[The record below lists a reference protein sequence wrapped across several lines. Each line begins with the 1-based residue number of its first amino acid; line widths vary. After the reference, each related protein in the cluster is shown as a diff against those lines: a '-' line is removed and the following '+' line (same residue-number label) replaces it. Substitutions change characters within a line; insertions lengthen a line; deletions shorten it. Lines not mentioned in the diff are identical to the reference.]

1 MTDSEAPRPKVFV
14 SYSWDNE
21 DHRSWVRNFAA
32 RLRGDGVDA
41 RLDQWNVRLGD
52 PLTQFME
59 ESIRDNDF
67 VLIICTPGYKDRS
80 DGRIGGVGYEG
91 DIMTA
96 EVYSTRNHRKF
107 IPVLR
112 MGDWN
117 STPPSWLSGKL
128 GVDLRG
134 ESYSEDEYRILVQEL
149 HGLTHQPPAL
159 GPRPNYMPES
169 ATLDYADVAPS
180 SADGGELERA
190 RLQLEMLPLEEV
202 PERAALPYGSVIPL
216 RPNRQFVGREEQL
229 REIAANLKAGSAT
242 TVSEVTV
249 AASSGLGGIGKTQL
263 ASEFVHR
270 YGQFFHGV
278 YWLSFADPSA
288 VPAEIAF
295 CGDTGSMNL
304 GPGFYGLPLEER
316 ARAVMAEWQS
326 ELPRLLVFDNCEDE
340 GLLDRWLPPSGGCR
354 VLVTSRRGRWDPA
367 LGVIDLP
374 LDVLD
379 RRKSVEL
386 LQQYRPDLTVE
397 DSQLHTIAE
406 ELGDLP
412 LALDLAGRYLD
423 RYRREVAP
431 VAYLE
436 EIRRPELLEHP
447 SLRQATGISPTR
459 HDLDVWRTFAVS
471 YQRLD
476 AEDETDRVSM
486 NILARAARLAPGEP
500 IPIDLLWWTLES
512 PGDNADLT
520 SLTNPTQG
528 TVTDRD
534 ALDSL
539 TATGLLEDLGG
550 ETLRMHRLVAAF
562 ALVEVRDDEA
572 QEAAEMACA
581 RAAGKALRKGQP
593 ARQEALLPHVRFMT
607 DLAISRADAMTAN
620 LCMALSMS
628 LSQLNAYDEALP
640 YAERGWELS
649 VELFGPQN
657 RVTLQRRSNMGLAI
671 EGQND
676 RVRAREIYQEV
687 LEAQE
692 RVLGPEDPD
701 VAATLNNLGASFARD
716 NLYHETLSAYRRA
729 LRIRED
735 VWDRTSPEDSDR
747 SENAYELAESH
758 DNMGQLLM
766 DLGRYEEAIGHLM
779 SALNILTDEV
789 ELAHE
794 RNASALV
801 TLGKAL
807 RAQKDPTAVLT
818 INSALNIYREIGRTY
833 SADAVRALA
842 NVGSVYMEW
851 ADEDQTLSASQ
862 RDHILDQANGTLH
875 GALNGA
881 RVLYG
886 EDHPATGGILQVLA
900 EVYYAQGD
908 TVNGRQ
914 YREQAEANRLANFE
928 LEDADAAG
936 TLTAHGTSLMG
947 HGLYDEAHAY
957 LERALALRED
967 ALGEQHF
974 DTSTSLLILGILSQL
989 RSCDSEAREHLERV
1003 LAIRSHLY
1011 GEGHAATELVRE
1023 NLRLL
1028 DS

>member
-1 MTDSEAPRPKVFV
+1 MTESGAPAPKVFV

-41 RLDQWNVRLGD
+41 TLDQWNVRLGD

-80 DGRIGGVGYEG
+80 DGRIGGAGYEG

-96 EVYSTRNHRKF
+96 EVYTTRNHRKF
-107 IPVLR
+107 IPVLCK
-112 MGDWN
+112 GDWN
-117 STPPSWLSGKL
+117 SAPPSWLSGKR

-149 HGLTHQPPAL
+149 HGLTPRPPAL
-159 GPRPNYMPES
+159 GPRPSYMPES

-180 SADGGELERA
+180 PADVGELERA
-190 RLQLEMLPLEEV
+190 RSQLEMLPLEEV
-202 PERAALPYGSVIPL
+202 PDRAALPSGSVMPL
-216 RPNRQFVGREEQL
+216 RPNRHFVGREEQL
-229 REIAANLKAGSAT
+229 REIATNLKAGHAT

-278 YWLSFADPSA
+278 YWLSFADPNA

-295 CGDTGSMNL
+295 CGDTGGMNL
-304 GPGFYGLPLEER
+304 SPGFHGLPLDER
-316 ARAVMAEWQS
+316 VRAVMAEWQS

-340 GLLDRWLPPSGGCR
+340 DLLDRWLPSSGGCR
-354 VLVTSRRGRWDPA
+354 VLVTSRRGRWGPA

-379 RRKSVEL
+379 RRKSIEL
-386 LQQYRPDLTVE
+386 LQKYRPDLTAD
-397 DSQLHTIAE
+397 DSHLYTIAE

-423 RYRREVAP
+423 RYRREVEP
-431 VAYLE
+431 VEYLE

-447 SLRQATGISPTR
+447 SLRQATGISPTK
-459 HDLDVWRTFAVS
+459 HDLDVWRTFAIS

-486 NILARAARLAPGEP
+486 SILARSARLAPGEL

-512 PGDNADLT
+512 PDNDELT
-520 SLTNPTQG
+520 SPTRG
-528 TVTDRD
+528 TTVDRD

-539 TATGLLEDLGG
+539 TRLGLLEDLDA

-562 ALVEVRDDEA
+562 SLAEISDDEA
-572 QEAAEMACA
+572 QEAAEMGCA
-581 RAAGKALRKGQP
+581 RAVGRAFREGHP

-607 DLAISRADAMTAN
+607 DLAMSRADAMAASLCTA
-620 LCMALSMS
+620 LGLS
-628 LSQLNAYDEALP
+628 LSQLMAYDEALP
-640 YAERGWELS
+640 YAERAWEIS
-649 VELFGPQN
+649 VELYGPEHHI
-657 RVTLQRRSNMGLAI
+657 TLQRHSNV
-671 EGQND
+671 GQVLEANND
-676 RVRAREIYQEV
+676 RVRARTIYQEV

-692 RVLGPEDPD
+692 RVLGQQDPD

-716 NLYHETLSAYRRA
+716 DLYHKTLSAYRRA

-735 VWDRTSPEDSDR
+735 VWEETPPEDPNR
-747 SENAYELAESH
+747 GENAYELAESQG
-758 DNMGQLLM
+758 NMGQLLM
-766 DLGRYEEAIGHLM
+766 DLGRYEEAGGHLM
-779 SALNILTDEV
+779 NALNILTDEV

-794 RNASALV
+794 RNAGTLV
-801 TLGKAL
+801 TLGRAL
-807 RAQKDPTAVLT
+807 RAQRKPIAVPT
-818 INSALNIYREIGRTY
+818 IESALKIYTDIGRTY
-833 SADAVRALA
+833 SAEAVRALA
-842 NVGSVYMEW
+842 NVGFVYMEW
-851 ADEDQTLSASQ
+851 AEQDQTLSISQ
-862 RDHILDQANGTLH
+862 RNHNLDQANGALH

-881 RVLYG
+881 QVLYG

-900 EVYYAQGD
+900 RVCDAQGD
-908 TVNGRQ
+908 TTNGRE
-914 YREQAEANRLANFE
+914 YREQSEANRRTNFE
-928 LEDADAAG
+928 LEDADPAH
-936 TLTAHGTSLMG
+936 TLAAHGTSLIG
-947 HGLYDEAHAY
+947 HGLYDEAYAY
-957 LERALALRED
+957 LERALTLREN

-974 DTSTSLLILGILSQL
+974 DTSTSLLILGALSQL
-989 RSCDSEAREHLERV
+989 RGHDNEARECLQRT
-1003 LAIRSHLY
+1003 LAIRSHLC
-1011 GEGHAATELVRE
+1011 GEDHAATELVRE

-1028 DS
+1028 DG